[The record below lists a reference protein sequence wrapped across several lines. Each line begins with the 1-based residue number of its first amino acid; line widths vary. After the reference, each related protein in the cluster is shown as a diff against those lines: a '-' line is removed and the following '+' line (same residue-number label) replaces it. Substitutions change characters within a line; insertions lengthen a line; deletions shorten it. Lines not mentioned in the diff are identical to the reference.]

1 MAQSRETL
9 QMITRKCIL
18 TELIAT
24 EQPDLQQTRC
34 AICGTDDNAAE
45 LWPATFDPRAF
56 NARVFSARRL
66 PDRVHYRI
74 VRCNTCGLVRSDP
87 VADEVLLADLYKVST
102 FEYGEEVAAIQAT
115 YARVLGWLEARSQ
128 QCDALLE
135 IGCGNG
141 FFLQE
146 ALRQGWREARG
157 VEPSADAVAK
167 APAGVQGMIQQD
179 VMRQGLFAPES
190 FDAVCLF
197 QVLDHIS
204 KPVEL
209 LEECLHVLRPGGH
222 ILALNHNVAAW
233 SARLLGERSPI
244 VDIEHTYL
252 YSPATM
258 RALFSK
264 VGFAEARVHTVR
276 NTYSLAYLAQLV
288 PLPPRVK
295 SWSLP
300 HLRASRVGRS
310 QVTVPLGN
318 LCLIAR
324 KPV

>member
-1 MAQSRETL
+1 MS
-9 QMITRKCIL
+9 
-18 TELIAT
+18 ELIRT
-24 EQPDLQQTRC
+24 ERPYLQPTVC
-34 AICGTDDNAAE
+34 AICGDESTAAE
-45 LWPATFDPRAF
+45 LWPATFDPTAF

-66 PDRVHYRI
+66 PDRVHYRMA
-74 VRCNTCGLVRSDP
+74 RCNTCGLVRSDP
-87 VADEVLLADLYKVST
+87 VADQALLADLYKTST
-102 FEYGEEVAAIQAT
+102 FDYGAEVAAIQAT
-115 YARVLGWLEARSQ
+115 YARALGWLEARSQ
-128 QCDALLE
+128 RRDALLE

-141 FFLQE
+141 FFLEQALHRGWQE
-146 ALRQGWREARG
+146 VRG

-167 APAGVQGMIQQD
+167 APAAVQGKIVQD
-179 VMRQGLFAPES
+179 VMRPGLFTRES

-204 KPVEL
+204 DPIEL
-209 LEECLHVLRPGGH
+209 LEECLHVLRPGGF
-222 ILALNHNVAAW
+222 ILALNHNVSAW

-244 VDIEHTYL
+244 IDIEHTYL

-264 VGFAEARVHTVR
+264 VGFTEPRVHIVR

-288 PLPPRVK
+288 PLPQSIK
-295 SWSLP
+295 SWSLRR
-300 HLRASRVGRS
+300 LCANRLGSI

-324 KPV
+324 KPG